1 MSVNGWRVA
10 DSDMHL
16 MEPADLWTRYIDP
29 AWRHAAPMG
38 LNELHRDMRVRV
50 KNHNLT
56 RTGPVRAN
64 PASATPADSTVGWKT
79 SQISAFAPAEA
90 RGWDAVSQL
99 EAMDAEGL
107 DVAVLF
113 PSRGLFVLGLDS
125 AEQMGTDG
133 LEPEFAT
140 AISRA
145 YNDWLFDFCSE
156 DPTRLL
162 GAGLLAPHDIDAA
175 VAETRRAVEELGFK
189 TVMLYP
195 GCVNRR
201 LWHDP
206 CYDPLWRECER
217 LGVPISFHG
226 GGQNYLRPDF
236 SLEVFDTMMMWHTFG
251 QPLGIMAVTVSF
263 TGGGV
268 LQRFPDLRVGL
279 LEGNCGWAPWLL
291 QRLDEHWEWLGDKDA
306 PDLERAPSEYFRTN
320 CYLSVE
326 ADETTAK
333 YYIDWFGD
341 DNLVFSTD
349 YPHGDSKYPLAV
361 ANFLKMPISEES
373 KQKILWDNW
382 ARLYGLTALP
392 SRAARS

>member
-64 PASATPADSTVGWKT
+64 PAAASPVESTVGWKT

-145 YNDWLFDFCSE
+145 YNDWLYDFCSE

-291 QRLDEHWEWLGDKDA
+291 QRLDEHWEWLGNKDA
-306 PDLERAPSEYFRTN
+306 P
-320 CYLSVE
+320 
-326 ADETTAK
+326 
-333 YYIDWFGD
+333 
-341 DNLVFSTD
+341 
-349 YPHGDSKYPLAV
+349 
-361 ANFLKMPISEES
+361 
-373 KQKILWDNW
+373 
-382 ARLYGLTALP
+382 
-392 SRAARS
+392 